1 MPRVSEE
8 YLQNKKKEIVDAA
21 YRVCVRKPITSME
34 MKDVIAE
41 TGFSHGVVY
50 RYYKD
55 LDDVL
60 ADLVVRINSEHRI
73 DGKVDEILKKYGD
86 DHDKAIHEIC
96 KMLAAYMRNVGVD
109 LMRVSIYCD
118 VLAMSE
124 PERVLKVADRIE
136 SEARSPLVYLVAALG
151 SYLANIVEAKGFK
164 PVKTIDEILQFFI
177 ASFQGIQTGFVLTE
191 SIKIEGVEGRYR
203 TDDMFD
209 CLADSVVLMV
219 EGRSC

>member
-55 LDDVL
+55 LDGVL
-60 ADLVVRINSEHRI
+60 ADLVIRINSGHRI
-73 DGKVDEILKKYGD
+73 DGRIDEILKKAGS
-86 DHDKAIHEIC
+86 DHDSAIRGIC
-96 KMLAAYMRNVGVD
+96 SMLSDYMREVGVD

-124 PERVLKVADRIE
+124 PDRVMKVAGKIQE
-136 SEARSPLVYLVAALG
+136 GAQSPLVYLVSALG
-151 SYLANIVEAKGFK
+151 NYLSGIVESKGFT
-164 PVKTIDEILQFFI
+164 PSRSIDEILQFFI
-177 ASFQGIQTGFVLTE
+177 ASFQGIQTGYVLTE
-191 SIKIEGVEGRYR
+191 SIKIEGVEGRYK
-203 TDDMFD
+203 TEDMFD